1 MTDMISAGA
10 RPVPAW
16 PRRTFLRVSGAGAA
30 ALVLA
35 TGCSTP
41 TPTPAAD
48 PHIIIL
54 QAGGQAGDVG
64 VENYLYLLAQLQA
77 AFYQAVLTTP
87 PTDFTPAD
95 LGYFTDLRDHEVVHR
110 EFYKYALGTAALPTL
125 PFTFASLT
133 LTTRAGVLAGAQTF
147 EELSTAAYAAIL
159 PAVSDAT
166 LQGLMLK
173 IASVEA
179 RHAALLRDLLAPGSF
194 APNDA
199 VDGNGQAV
207 ALAPAAVAT
216 ALAPY
221 LAPYTLS
228 VANLPLT

>member
-1 MTDMISAGA
+1 MTDTISAGA
-10 RPVPAW
+10 RTVPAW

-35 TGCSTP
+35 TGCSSPAP
-41 TPTPAAD
+41 TPTAD
-48 PHIIIL
+48 PNIITL
-54 QAGGQAGDVG
+54 PAGDAG
-64 VENYLYLLAQLQA
+64 IENYLYLLAQLQA
-77 AFYQAVLTTP
+77 SFYQTVLTTP
-87 PTDFTPAD
+87 PADFVAAD
-95 LGYFTDLRDHEVVHR
+95 LSYFTDLRDHEVIHR
-110 EFYKYALGTAALPTL
+110 EFYKYALGTTPYLPVLT
-125 PFTFASLT
+125 FTFASLT
-133 LTTRAGVLAGAQTF
+133 LTTRAGVLAGAQAF

-179 RHAALLRDLLAPGSF
+179 RHAALLRDLLSPGSF
-194 APNDA
+194 APDDV

-207 ALAPAAVAT
+207 VLAPAAVAT